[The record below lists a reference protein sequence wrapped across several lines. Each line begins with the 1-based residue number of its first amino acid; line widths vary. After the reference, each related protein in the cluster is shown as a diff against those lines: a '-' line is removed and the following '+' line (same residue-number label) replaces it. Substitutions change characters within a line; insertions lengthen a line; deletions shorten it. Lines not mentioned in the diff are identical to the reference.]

1 MSKKRGRPIKGD
13 SPLKVRMGFRIS
25 DELLEE
31 VELACKE
38 REIKKTDFIVEAI
51 KHHLR
56 NQRLLEWGL

>member
-1 MSKKRGRPIKGD
+1 
-13 SPLKVRMGFRIS
+13 MGFRIS

>member
-1 MSKKRGRPIKGD
+1 
-13 SPLKVRMGFRIS
+13 MGFRIS

-56 NQRLLEWGL
+56 NQRLLGWGL